1 MDGSL
6 SHHDHDSHTSSDF
19 GRRRGGWIT
28 FPFITGAL
36 AGLTLAAGGWLSN
49 LIVYLIQ
56 EFNVKSI
63 DAAQISNVVTGFS
76 FLSPVIGAIIADSS
90 FDSFSV
96 ISISSCISLLG
107 IVLLALTETFNSLK
121 PQPCVK
127 EPELCQP
134 TSKLQHAIL
143 YTAIALATIGVGGT
157 RYTMATMGANQFEN
171 RKNQATFFNWFFFT
185 LYTATVVSF
194 TAIVYVEDNVSWRL
208 GFGLCAIAN
217 LIGLVIF
224 LCGARFYRFD
234 KPQGS
239 PFVGLARV
247 VVASARK
254 RNLQHSSGGSK
265 DYYYGHGGVTDD
277 LVGSA
282 TPSSSFRFLNRAAQK
297 IEGDIK
303 PDGSIGKPWR
313 QCTVQQV
320 EDFKTLIRI
329 LPVWSTTIF
338 LGTPVAVQYSLT
350 ILQALTMD
358 RQIGPHFNIPAG
370 SILVIVFISTAIS
383 LTVIDRFLWPTWQKL
398 TGQFPTF
405 LQRIGLGHVL
415 NILGMVVSA
424 LVESKRLKIAK
435 THHLQDQLGA
445 IVPMAALWLFPQLIL
460 VGIGEAFHYPGQVAL
475 FYQEFPVSLRST
487 STTMAALIIGIS
499 FYLGTGVIN
508 LIQKVTRWL
517 PDNINNGKLE
527 NVYWMLVVVGV
538 LNFGYYL
545 VCASLYKYQNVE
557 GADCNSGPDSEK

>member
-1 MDGSL
+1 
-6 SHHDHDSHTSSDF
+6 
-19 GRRRGGWIT
+19 
-28 FPFITGAL
+28 
-36 AGLTLAAGGWLSN
+36 
-49 LIVYLIQ
+49 
-56 EFNVKSI
+56 
-63 DAAQISNVVTGFS
+63 
-76 FLSPVIGAIIADSS
+76 
-90 FDSFSV
+90 
-96 ISISSCISLLG
+96 
-107 IVLLALTETFNSLK
+107 
-121 PQPCVK
+121 
-127 EPELCQP
+127 
-134 TSKLQHAIL
+134 
-143 YTAIALATIGVGGT
+143 
-157 RYTMATMGANQFEN
+157 MATMGANQFEN

-217 LIGLVIF
+217 LIGMVIF

-282 TPSSSFRFLNRAAQK
+282 TPSSSFRTGGGASTKDIRHGAVKMVYNFHFHYKLLNAS
-297 IEGDIK
+297 K
-303 PDGSIGKPWR
+303 PLDSR
-313 QCTVQQV
+313 
-320 EDFKTLIRI
+320 
-329 LPVWSTTIF
+329 
-338 LGTPVAVQYSLT
+338 
-350 ILQALTMD
+350 ALTMD
-358 RQIGPHFNIPAG
+358 RQIAPHFNIPAG

-445 IVPMAALWLFPQLIL
+445 IVPMLALWLFPQLIL

-487 STTMAALIIGIS
+487 STTMAALTIGIS

>member
-1 MDGSL
+1 MDGSI
-6 SHHDHDSHTSSDF
+6 SQHDHDSHTSSDF

-76 FLSPVIGAIIADSS
+76 FLSPVIGAIIADSF

-96 ISISSCISLLG
+96 VSISSCISLLG
-107 IVLLALTETFNSLK
+107 IVLLVLTETFNSLK

-247 VVASARK
+247 WLLLQLGKGISSTRLAKAR
-254 RNLQHSSGGSK
+254 
-265 DYYYGHGGVTDD
+265 
-277 LVGSA
+277 
-282 TPSSSFRFLNRAAQK
+282 
-297 IEGDIK
+297 II
-303 PDGSIGKPWR
+303 
-313 QCTVQQV
+313 
-320 EDFKTLIRI
+320 
-329 LPVWSTTIF
+329 
-338 LGTPVAVQYSLT
+338 
-350 ILQALTMD
+350 TM
-358 RQIGPHFNIPAG
+358 
-370 SILVIVFISTAIS
+370 
-383 LTVIDRFLWPTWQKL
+383 
-398 TGQFPTF
+398 
-405 LQRIGLGHVL
+405 
-415 NILGMVVSA
+415 GMV
-424 LVESKRLKIAK
+424 E
-435 THHLQDQLGA
+435 
-445 IVPMAALWLFPQLIL
+445 
-460 VGIGEAFHYPGQVAL
+460 
-475 FYQEFPVSLRST
+475 
-487 STTMAALIIGIS
+487 
-499 FYLGTGVIN
+499 
-508 LIQKVTRWL
+508 
-517 PDNINNGKLE
+517 
-527 NVYWMLVVVGV
+527 
-538 LNFGYYL
+538 
-545 VCASLYKYQNVE
+545 
-557 GADCNSGPDSEK
+557 

>member
-1 MDGSL
+1 MDGSI
-6 SHHDHDSHTSSDF
+6 SQHDHDSHTSSDF

-76 FLSPVIGAIIADSS
+76 FLSPVIGAIIADSF

-96 ISISSCISLLG
+96 VSISSCISLLG
-107 IVLLALTETFNSLK
+107 IVLLVLTETFNSLK

-239 PFVGLARV
+239 PFVAW
-247 VVASARK
+247 K
-254 RNLQHSSGGSK
+254 RNLQHSSGESK

-320 EDFKTLIRI
+320 EGFKTLIRI

-350 ILQALTMD
+350 ILQALSMD

-370 SILVIVFISTAIS
+370 SILVIVFFSTAIS

-435 THHLQDQLGA
+435 SHHLQDQLGA
-445 IVPMAALWLFPQLIL
+445 IVPMLALWLFPQLIL

-517 PDNINNGKLE
+517 PDNINNGNLE